1 MSLNA
6 LGKTLKPPRLPRR
19 ADRSLRLALML
30 VWGLMLA
37 GSIGWP
43 LAGWAETSPPAD
55 EAPPIRASAFN
66 VPPADVAELRE
77 IQQRVESVLAKALP
91 ATVGIRIEDS
101 AGSGVIVSADGYVL
115 TAGHVSQRPGQQVEI
130 YLSDGRLLKGTT
142 LGINLDLDSALIKI
156 TDEGSF
162 SFVEMAEANDIE
174 EGQWVVATGHPGGVM
189 KNRSAPARL
198 GRVLFTNSKVVCTD
212 CALVGGDSGGPL
224 LDLDGRVVG
233 VHSRIGWQ
241 VTTNFH
247 VPVGTYHDTW
257 DQLASSAVLGEEPS
271 WEDDTRPVLG
281 ITGDPLAENCR
292 IAQIFPGLPAADA
305 GLHVGDVVV
314 EVDGHDVARFDD
326 LINHVLRKR
335 PGDTIALHVLR
346 GEQRIEVE
354 VTLSNQRRP
363 LPGSAERSDESP
375 EDQADEEQP
384 EEEPDD
390 SQDTT
395 PEEDAEDGS
404 EQEDAEGD

>member
-1 MSLNA
+1 MRRIVLVFT
-6 LGKTLKPPRLPRR
+6 LGLLVASCGSKKRSVSKKKKEKTRIAYTKKPEFKDRETFPLPKDEGRFV
-19 ADRSLRLALML
+19 SFPIN
-30 VWGLMLA
+30 
-37 GSIGWP
+37 SI
-43 LAGWAETSPPAD
+43 E
-55 EAPPIRASAFN
+55 EYIASW
-66 VPPADVAELRE
+66 DY
-77 IQQRVESVLAKALP
+77 K
-91 ATVGIRIEDS
+91 D
-101 AGSGVIVSADGYVL
+101 VL
-115 TAGHVSQRPGQQVEI
+115 TAVVGAQTAGLYQT
-130 YLSDGRLLKGTT
+130 LKGTT